1 MIRINLAPARRR
13 RRGVGIT
20 LTLPSF
26 NLGLLFGVLYVLAV
40 VGLGAYWW
48 SLSAEEATLADEV
61 SRKSREIASLKVT
74 IGQGNKIKDQA
85 AELRKR
91 VDVIEKL
98 TRDQSKPILLADAF
112 ADVIPRDLWI
122 TRLEERNSVLRIGG
136 AAFSTTAVSDFMSNL
151 RSSGRFKDVDI
162 VVSRRDLAR
171 PSLPVTFEVTCRFE
185 G

>member
-1 MIRINLAPARRR
+1 MAGSKRGPYSRSTLAAIPSRSASTP
-13 RRGVGIT
+13 GI
-20 LTLPSF
+20 
-26 NLGLLFGVLYVLAV
+26 
-40 VGLGAYWW
+40 GAYWW

-98 TRDQSKPILLADAF
+98 TRDQAKPIVLADAF
-112 ADVIPRDLWI
+112 ASVVPKDLWI
-122 TRLEERNSVLRIGG
+122 TRFEERDSILRVSGS
-136 AAFSTTAVSDFMSNL
+136 AFSATAVSNFMANL
-151 RSSGRFKDVDI
+151 RSSGKFKDVDI

-171 PSLPVTFEVTCRFE
+171 ASSPVTFEVTCRFE